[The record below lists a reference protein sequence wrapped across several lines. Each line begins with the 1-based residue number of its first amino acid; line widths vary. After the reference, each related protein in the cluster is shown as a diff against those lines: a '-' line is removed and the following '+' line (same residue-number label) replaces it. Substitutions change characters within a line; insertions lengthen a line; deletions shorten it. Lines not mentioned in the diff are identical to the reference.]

1 MRLGEDPDEYVIQ
14 RVYEAVAEDERAGE
28 LNLDVQIANN
38 ELFLRGVVP
47 NDARRQA
54 IAQVVK
60 EILPDAVVHNDLE
73 LESLTEPG
81 SPERLS

>member
-14 RVYEAVAEDERAGE
+14 RVHEAVAEDERSAE
-28 LNLDVQIANN
+28 LNLDIQIANK

-54 IAQVVK
+54 VTQVVK
-60 EILPDAVVHNDLE
+60 EILPDDVVHNDLE
-73 LESLTEPG
+73 VENLTEPG

>member
-14 RVYEAVAEDERAGE
+14 RVHEVLAADERAGQ
-28 LNLDVQIANN
+28 LDLDIHIANN

-47 NDARRQA
+47 NEERRDAIGR
-54 IAQVVK
+54 VVK
-60 EILPDAVVHNDLE
+60 EIVPDDAVQNDLE
-73 LESLTEPG
+73 VENLTEPE